1 VSLFLRIIGIVN
13 AAIWFGAGT
22 FFAAGVLPGIFSRDL
37 HHIFGDAGY
46 PYYSGAVALALFK
59 RFFVLQY
66 ICGAVALMHLVAE
79 KLYLSRPLSKIGT
92 ALVVVIF
99 SMGLVGGLWLQPK
112 MEDLR
117 QIMYSTNP
125 GVTTEQKEKA
135 RHSFGVWHGVS
146 ELANVL
152 VIGGLLV
159 HLLRVTRPP
168 DSGRYGVL
176 FPKFKG

>member
-1 VSLFLRIIGIVN
+1 VSVFLRIIGIVN

-22 FFAAGVLPGIFSRDL
+22 FFAAGVIPGVFSQDL
-37 HHIFGDAGY
+37 RHIFGDSAY

-66 ICGAVALMHLVAE
+66 ICGAVALLHFFAE
-79 KLYLSRPLSKIGT
+79 KLYLGRPFSGLGT

-99 SMGLVGGLWLQPK
+99 SLGLIGGFWLQPK
-112 MEDLR
+112 MENLR
-117 QIMYSTNP
+117 QIMYS
-125 GVTTEQKEKA
+125 GVTAEQKEKA
-135 RHSFGVWHGVS
+135 RHSFDTWHGIS
-146 ELANVL
+146 EMANML
-152 VIGGLLV
+152 IIGGLLV

-176 FPKFKG
+176 FPQFRG